1 MKYPQPNICPVPGT
15 RKYLLL
21 DDYKITVGGVDT
33 CVPALFEFDG
43 ASIPWYGWHATYTP
57 FHPIV
62 ILPSLI
68 HDWHFYNHQVNL
80 QTANDIFYNLLLQNE
95 ANESFNPSSD
105 GGSSLS
111 PLGGDLYSTPRVNV
125 WPAWGPS
132 TTVKVSSPFFSFTI
146 IGHSFVRSCRQ

>member
-95 ANESFNPSSD
+95 ANEIKARIMYRAVQI
-105 GGSSLS
+105 G
-111 PLGGDLYSTPRVNV
+111 
-125 WPAWGPS
+125 GPS
-132 TTVKVSSPFFSFTI
+132 RWEIGEKEKQYLKELHVLVKFRPNYDQYCFPELKAS
-146 IGHSFVRSCRQ
+146 